1 MLAGCAVSADWRIG
15 PSVVTTEEEAG
26 GWWLV
31 ADTGYTN
38 IPDTPTPRRT
48 PRPLGKHGS
57 LWHHV
62 IVWTCEV
69 IPWLDVILTRVT
81 LYYCTMLLYT

>member
-1 MLAGCAVSADWRIG
+1 MQYHTNGLPGSAGGAMLAGCAVSADWRIG
-15 PSVVTTEEEAG
+15 PSVVTTEEEEAG

-62 IVWTCEV
+62 IVDIWG
-69 IPWLDVILTRVT
+69 
-81 LYYCTMLLYT
+81 YTMA